1 MFQKAMKTSD
11 DTSEQKPRTSS
22 VKQQQQQ
29 PVDRGAAGDR
39 RPEKSFDLSQS
50 IFPPAPSSARY
61 SSAAAGSAARDESK
75 TVSCSSHLASYMV
88 LK

>member
-22 VKQQQQQ
+22 VKQQQ

-50 IFPPAPSSARY
+50 IFPPALSSARY
-61 SSAAAGSAARDESK
+61 SSAAAGSASRDESK

-88 LK
+88 VK